1 MLDVV
6 QQAVNGLAVG
16 CIYGLVALGFVLIY
30 KASEVV
36 NFAQGDLLMV
46 GAFLAWTFIAVAGLD
61 YWLGG
66 LLAIVATGAIGFLL
80 DRHIMR
86 PIIGQPQFA
95 GIMLSIGLAF
105 TLRGVASM
113 VWGAEERSFATPFTQ
128 KTTTIAGVV
137 VSDVSL
143 SIIVG
148 TAVLAAG
155 LFAFFRYS
163 SLGVAMQAASQNQL
177 AAYLMGIPVKTINSM
192 VWGLSA
198 GVAAAAGLLVAPVLL
213 VDTNLWIVVLKGFA
227 AAVLGGFGSI
237 PGAVV
242 GGMLIGV
249 AEQMVGVYLDPTSK
263 GITAYVVLLAVLLA
277 YPKGLFGREAGK
289 RV

>member
-1 MLDVV
+1 
-6 QQAVNGLAVG
+6 
-16 CIYGLVALGFVLIY
+16 
-30 KASEVV
+30 
-36 NFAQGDLLMV
+36 
-46 GAFLAWTFIAVAGLD
+46 
-61 YWLGG
+61 
-66 LLAIVATGAIGFLL
+66 
-80 DRHIMR
+80 
-86 PIIGQPQFA
+86 
-95 GIMLSIGLAF
+95 MLSIGLAF

-113 VWGAEERSFATPFTQ
+113 VWGPEERSFATPFSQ
-128 KTTTIAGVV
+128 KTTTIGGVV

-148 TAVLAAG
+148 TALLAAG
-155 LFAFFRYS
+155 LFAFFRYTRV
-163 SLGVAMQAASQNQL
+163 GIAMQAASQNQL
-177 AAYLMGIPVKTINSM
+177 AAYLMGIPVKTVNSL

-198 GVAAAAGLLVAPVLL
+198 GVAATAGLLVAPVLL

-242 GGMLIGV
+242 GGMMIGV